1 MDDDWDVSQSWTGR
15 LPVNWRRMARLLPA
29 MATEAGF
36 RDLRLYEDEGIAT
49 ASRKLR
55 AQHMTLPSRSEES
68 ALWLR
73 WVEGTD
79 DSNVT
84 DVQIAVY
91 QEDAG
96 PARRYDKQAAEEV
109 GKILRRFAANLRPP
123 QKETVL
129 GPGEPHFGH
138 IAGTLRDYSG
148 CATADDVIDL
158 QRGTLP
164 LGKLAFGKGATTVQ
178 HHQDLYLS
186 TYANG
191 ELMESRG
198 ALICAPTGS
207 GKTELIVSWAKAANA
222 AGYCV
227 LIVDVKGNMRSKLGN
242 LQGDCYR
249 LSTDPYSSDSDR
261 VNFLRE
267 LEPRTSVGHDRIR
280 QFAEVLLPNQG
291 WRGAGGDD
299 EMRYQQRL
307 VNLTAFIHMLK
318 LRELYYPKSLKPA
331 PRKADLGDLYDL
343 VFNEQ
348 LTCTLIKKLQ
358 AQERIVAERA
368 VSDSTLRAAM
378 PRTRVEHWAQVLGPM
393 LDPNKLPEFGARRDS
408 RFTYTDY
415 VRGIILALEPFA
427 GHGTLRRKIRDVGSG
442 SLFSMSD
449 LNRRIKDQ
457 KPATILLETRE
468 QDGEIAWTVLALALK
483 SLQPL
488 IFQRWNLDGA
498 KKQELRPILLLLD
511 ESRRLRDFRGDEYI
525 TLAREARAGCV
536 LVYQNLD
543 QVEEQLGRAGLN
555 TILENV
561 GTQIYLHSLVGN
573 TAEHFIRLLPER
585 YRTIETVNRSDGSI
599 QARTE
604 LIPYFTKLELAELP
618 SGRYPG
624 ILMIRG
630 RNNNRPILVDMDR
643 RRGS

>member
-1 MDDDWDVSQSWTGR
+1 MDQNWDISQCWTGR
-15 LPVNWRRMARLLPA
+15 LSVGWRRMAQLLPA
-29 MATEAGF
+29 VATEAGF

-49 ASRKLR
+49 ASRIRR
-55 AQHMTLPSRSEES
+55 AEHVVLPSQSK
-68 ALWLR
+68 
-73 WVEGTD
+73 EGKD
-79 DSNVT
+79 DSDVT

-91 QEDAG
+91 EEDGG
-96 PARRYDKQAAEEV
+96 PARLYDRPAAEDV
-109 GKILRRFAANLRPP
+109 GKILRRLAANLRPP

-129 GPGEPHFGH
+129 GPGEPHFGR
-138 IAGTLRDYSG
+138 IGGTLRDYSG
-148 CATADDVIDL
+148 CATKDDVVDL
-158 QRGTLP
+158 KSGTLP
-164 LGKLAFGKGATTVQ
+164 LGKLAFGKTPTTVQ
-178 HHQDLYLS
+178 HDQDLYLS

-242 LQGDCYR
+242 LAGDCYR

-291 WRGAGGDD
+291 WQGAGGDD

-307 VNLTAFIHMLK
+307 VNLTAFLHLLK
-318 LRELYYPKSLKPA
+318 LRELYFPRSFKAGSTQPE

-348 LTCTLIKKLQ
+348 LTCTLIKKLH
-358 AQERIVAERA
+358 AWERTLLERKPF
-368 VSDSTLRAAM
+368 DSTLKAAM
-378 PRTRVEHWAQVLGPM
+378 PRTRVEYWAQVLGPM
-393 LDPNKLPEFGARRDS
+393 IDPNKLPEFGTRRDP

-415 VRGIILALEPFA
+415 IRGIILALEPFA
-427 GHGTLRRKIRDVGSG
+427 AHGTLRRKIRDVGPG
-442 SLFSMSD
+442 KLFSMSD
-449 LNRRIKDQ
+449 LNRRFKDQ
-457 KPATILLETRE
+457 KQTTILLETRE

-488 IFQRWNLDGA
+488 IFQRWNLDRA
-498 KKQELRPILLLLD
+498 EKQELRPILLLLD

-525 TLAREARAGCV
+525 TLAREAHAGCV

-561 GTQIYLHSLVGN
+561 GTQIYLHSLTGN
-573 TAEHFIRLLPER
+573 TAEHFIRHLPER

-599 QARTE
+599 QSRTE

-624 ILMIRG
+624 IIMIRG
-630 RNNNRPILVDMDR
+630 RRNNRPVLVDMDR
-643 RRGS
+643 SLGG